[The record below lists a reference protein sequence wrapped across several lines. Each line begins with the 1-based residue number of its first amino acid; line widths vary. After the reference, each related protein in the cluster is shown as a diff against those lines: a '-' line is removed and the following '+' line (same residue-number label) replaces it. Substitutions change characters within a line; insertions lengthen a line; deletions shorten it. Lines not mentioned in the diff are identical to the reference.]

1 MILRLR
7 REQREALRI
16 GELIEDLFERELR
29 SLQAVKS
36 RTLAKVFRM
45 TDQIIKFRHAE
56 LRHDFAHFPSD
67 KMEVILHMFRAS
79 HELPAKRRILSRNPG
94 RTGVLLTLA
103 HHQAPHCHERRRSEA
118 EFISAEHGA
127 DHNVSAGLDLPV
139 HLQPYT
145 AAEIIHDERLL
156 HFCEPDFPRAA
167 GVLNGGRRRRAGA
180 AVMSG
185 NHNVV
190 CLALGHAGGHRA
202 DAGLRNQL
210 DTDAGMRIGVF
221 EVENQL
227 SQILDRID
235 VVVRRRRNQPDAR
248 QRMAEHADIFRHFLA
263 RELPAFTGLRTLS
276 HFDLNKVAVSQV
288 VRRDAETP

>member
-1 MILRLR
+1 
-7 REQREALRI
+7 
-16 GELIEDLFERELR
+16 
-29 SLQAVKS
+29 
-36 RTLAKVFRM
+36 
-45 TDQIIKFRHAE
+45 
-56 LRHDFAHFPSD
+56 
-67 KMEVILHMFRAS
+67 MFRAS

-94 RTGVLLTLA
+94 RAGVLLTLA
-103 HHQAPHCHERRRSEA
+103 HHQAPHRHERRRSEA

-156 HFCEPDFPRAA
+156 HFCEPDFPCAA

-190 CLALGHAGGHRA
+190 RLALGYAGSHRA

-210 DTDAGMRIGVF
+210 DADAGMRIGVL
-221 EVENQL
+221 EVENEL
-227 SQILDRID
+227 SQVLDRVD

-276 HFDLNKVAVSQV
+276 HFDLNKVPVSKI
-288 VRRDAETP
+288 VRGDAETP